1 MLYNK
6 VIQLYMYTHPFS
18 FRSLSYMYYHRILG
32 RVLSAIQQVPLAK
45 HSIYLSVHMAVPKN
59 NAFLF
64 SFVCFL
70 GLHSQHVE
78 VPRLGVQSEL
88 QLPAYA
94 TATATQDPRRHVC
107 NLHHSSQQ
115 HQILNPLSHWARA
128 GIEPT
133 TSWFLVGFFSTA
145 QQELQQCIS
154 KNCISWSP
162 QTSALSNNGTAFVIS
177 YPQTKENFKNGLT
190 ESHLG
195 KKKKKKRLEL
205 SCEIYDKEAWPRI
218 RIYRKGLDIYFW
230 GLLQGVLDED

>member
-32 RVLSAIQQVPLAK
+32 RVLSAIQQVPFGQTFHIPQCAYG
-45 HSIYLSVHMAVPKN
+45 SPKEQCIS
-59 NAFLF
+59 F
-64 SFVCFL
+64 FVCLFFRAAFTACGSSQARGPIRATAA
-70 GLHSQHVE
+70 GLSI
-78 VPRLGVQSEL
+78 
-88 QLPAYA
+88 
-94 TATATQDPRRHVC
+94 ATATQDPRRHVC

-195 KKKKKKRLEL
+195 KKKK
-205 SCEIYDKEAWPRI
+205 RI
-218 RIYRKGLDIYFW
+218 RAFLW
-230 GLLQGVLDED
+230 NLWQGALT